1 MMKII
6 AMMFAMLFTNIASAA
21 VIKPEIPIHISS
33 VNTAVVNE
41 NLIRVIEYNVI
52 QEPKIV
58 IEMLT
63 RPRKS
68 VVQRLEI
75 KSIKYGN
82 RILDF
87 YESAATSFESIK
99 MGDKFIKIGIYYV
112 YPGKGGGSVDL
123 TCLIQVTDTLSTP
136 VCSEK

>member
-1 MMKII
+1 MFVMLI
-6 AMMFAMLFTNIASAA
+6 ANVASAA
-21 VIKPEIPIHISS
+21 VIKPEIPINISS
-33 VNTAVVNE
+33 VNTAVVNKK
-41 NLIRVIEYNVI
+41 LIRVIEYNVT

-58 IEMLT
+58 VEMLT

-75 KSIKYGN
+75 KSIKHGN

-87 YESAATSFESIK
+87 YKSAATSFESVK
-99 MGDKFIKIGIYYV
+99 MRDKFINIDIYYV

-123 TCLIQVTDTLSTP
+123 TCQVQVTDTLSIP